1 MPPHEPAASFAPDH
15 VGRYEILLPLG
26 TGGMATVYL
35 ARVLVV
41 DDLYRNVALKLM
53 HPHLR
58 TEDGQ
63 STAQLIGEAK
73 LAASIRH
80 PNVVP
85 VLEVGEDPHG
95 VFLVMDYVEGDTL
108 SGIVR
113 AALID
118 GATLPLRIVARI
130 LSDALL
136 GLHAAHELTSAEGAP
151 LSLVHRDVS
160 PQNLLVGTDGISRL
174 TDFGIAKVA
183 TQLDATASGVVKG
196 KVGYMAPEQALG
208 RRVDRRADVWAAG
221 VIAWEMLA
229 MRRMHGPED
238 QMATLLRVVS
248 EKPPRVRDVRPDL
261 PQTVDDAIASA
272 LTIDTGQR
280 CPSALELRHRLLEAW
295 KEIGPVA
302 DTAEVGEYIWGLV
315 GPKLEARRK
324 RVETVLADRNG
335 ASPQNAPRSGE
346 RQRARLV
353 AAQGETSHTEATT
366 DQSSAWSE
374 HRRAAARRRSFLGI
388 AAGVAAVGGLA
399 GVAIY
404 SGILRPIA
412 STSRTELPSV
422 AGTSSNDLQPFPIP
436 TPSASVSSDAV
447 AAAAPSNRTILL
459 RANAPISAVRIG
471 TRDVVL
477 MTPTREVELQ
487 LTESERGG
495 AVALTATAQD
505 GRRVSVKAG
514 ADETSVQLT
523 FAPATRAAPTRTGPA
538 KQPEKKP
545 PGLAP
550 TPYGR

>member
-1 MPPHEPAASFAPDH
+1 MAPPEPAASFAPDH

-58 TEDGQ
+58 TDDGQ

-95 VFLVMDYVEGDTL
+95 IFLVMDYVEGDTL

-113 AALID
+113 AALAG
-118 GATLPLRIVARI
+118 GATLPPGIVARI

-261 PQTVDDAIASA
+261 PQGVDDAIASA
-272 LTIDTGQR
+272 LSLDVEQR
-280 CPSALELRHRLLEAW
+280 CPSALELRRRLLDAW

-324 RVETVLADRNG
+324 RVETVLAERDDA
-335 ASPQNAPRSGE
+335 ASPAQHSGE
-346 RQRARLV
+346 RRRAQHL
-353 AAQGETSHTEATT
+353 AAQGEPSHTEATT

-388 AAGVAAVGGLA
+388 AAGVAAVGALA

-404 SGILRPIA
+404 GGLLRPPP
-412 STSRTELPSV
+412 STSRTELPSA
-422 AGTSSNDLQPFPIP
+422 AGTNSNELQPSPIP
-436 TPSASVSSDAV
+436 APSASVSSDAM
-447 AAAAPSNRTILL
+447 ATASPSNRTILL

-471 TRDVVL
+471 TRDIVL
-477 MTPTREVELQ
+477 VTPTREVELQ

-523 FAPATRAAPTRTGPA
+523 FAPATRAAPARTTPV
-538 KQPEKKP
+538 KPEKKS